1 VKARLSWVFRIFTIL
16 VLGVTILTAYN
27 NVFSDDTEVKARA
40 ADLARRE
47 AGCGDKCKL
56 VNMRGS
62 RGMIDEEIDYDF
74 LDAGSFRVACRRA
87 NVVAGDYRC
96 TVTKR

>member
-1 VKARLSWVFRIFTIL
+1 MFRIFTIVL
-16 VLGVTILTAYN
+16 LGVTIWTASA

-40 ADLARRE
+40 ADLARKE

-56 VNMRGS
+56 VNMKGS
-62 RGMIDEEIDYDF
+62 RGMIEQEIEYDF
-74 LDAGSFRVACRRA
+74 AGAGSFRVVCRRA
-87 NVVAGDYRC
+87 NIIAGEYAC